1 MGNIIQT
8 MSSGNYVASK
18 VADSF
23 NTLSSAQQMVVL
35 SSSALSIKQKEMLAN
50 SAGLTITETGQV
62 IATES
67 LAGAQTTASGTTSGL
82 SAAMTGL
89 GASLKSTLVSLAT
102 NPFTYLVAGLIV
114 GGIALHKYITAFDDA
129 VNKAQESQ
137 SEYSK
142 TACPHS
148 VHFKSAISFSLFLY
162 FFNNNCCTISRHS
175 YYII

>member
-1 MGNIIQT
+1 MR
-8 MSSGNYVASK
+8 SGEYTASK
-18 VADSF
+18 IADSF
-23 NTLSSAQQMVVL
+23 NTLSSAQQMAVL
-35 SSSALSIKQKEMLAN
+35 SSGALDIKQKEMLAT

-62 IATES
+62 VATES
-67 LAGAQTTASGTTSGL
+67 LAGAQTTATATTSGF

-89 GASLKSTLVSLAT
+89 GASLKTVFISLAT
-102 NPFTYLVAGLIV
+102 NPFTYLVAGLTV
-114 GGIALHKYITAFDDA
+114 GVIALHKYITAFDDA